1 MYEEAMKRNIKKKEI
16 IENFYNIKLNELSIK
31 KDIKIQ
37 NKENLNN
44 ENNNNILSKFL
55 NNANNLKNFNN
66 KLKNNKSTS
75 KIINKNKADLSV
87 KNFINNHS
95 QDKNVN
101 INKNLNKNDEDNYN
115 LDKERQLLIQMS
127 TTKKL
132 PREIIN
138 NNDLNNM
145 KNLDIKNSQSDNNID
160 NKEKLE
166 SDKII
171 DEFFMRHLI

>member
-1 MYEEAMKRNIKKKEI
+1 M
-16 IENFYNIKLNELSIK
+16 
-31 KDIKIQ
+31 
-37 NKENLNN
+37 
-44 ENNNNILSKFL
+44 
-55 NNANNLKNFNN
+55 
-66 KLKNNKSTS
+66 KNNKSTS

-95 QDKNVN
+95 KDKNVN

-115 LDKERQLLIQMS
+115 LEKERQLLIQMS

-145 KNLDIKNSQSDNNID
+145 ENLDIKNSQSDINID

-166 SDKII
+166 SDKIP
-171 DEFFMRHLI
+171 